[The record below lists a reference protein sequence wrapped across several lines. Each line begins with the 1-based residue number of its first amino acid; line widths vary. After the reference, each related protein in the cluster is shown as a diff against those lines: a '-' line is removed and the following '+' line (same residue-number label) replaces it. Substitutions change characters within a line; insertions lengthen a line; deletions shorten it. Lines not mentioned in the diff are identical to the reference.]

1 MPSRALILTL
11 ALALLVALPLFD
23 PRPAS
28 GAEERGRLTG
38 GIRYQL
44 PDWFKQ
50 SFLELADD
58 AAEAAE
64 ADRHVMLFMHLEECP
79 YCAQLLQESIAG
91 ADYTPWLRQRFDVI
105 AINVR
110 GDREVVFDA
119 QTTVT
124 EKELAQLL
132 KVRQTPA
139 VVFLDGQNRRV
150 MRSDGYKTTREFKR
164 ILDYVD
170 SKSYLTMD
178 LPAFVAKS
186 AGGPHYALRPHPA
199 FKALDDLSGV
209 AGPMLVVFEDGWCD
223 ACDLFHDTLLADPE
237 VNELLARYTVVR
249 LDAAS
254 AAPLVDPAGR
264 RTSAQAWSRELG
276 LNARPMLLLFDDGR
290 EVVRIEGVLRH
301 FHFTSAL
308 RFVAEEKFLEFPTLS
323 AYSRDRIEQLLKA
336 GVDVD
341 LGRQ

>member
-1 MPSRALILTL
+1 MPSRALTL
-11 ALALLVALPLFD
+11 ALVLLVALPLLD
-23 PRPAS
+23 PPPAWA
-28 GAEERGRLTG
+28 AEERGRLTG
-38 GIRYQL
+38 GIRYTL

-64 ADRHVMLFMHLEECP
+64 ADKHVMLFIHADECP
-79 YCAQLLQESIAG
+79 YCADLLHQSIAG
-91 ADYTPWLRQRFDVI
+91 SDYTPWLQKRFDVI

-119 QTTVT
+119 KTTVT

-132 KVRQTPA
+132 KVRQTPT
-139 VVFLDGQNRRV
+139 VVFLDGQNRQV
-150 MRSDGYKTTREFKR
+150 MRSNGYKTPKEFKR

-170 SKSYLTMD
+170 SKSYLSMD

-186 AGGPHYALRPHPA
+186 AGGAHYALRPHPA
-199 FKALDDLSGV
+199 FKPLDDLSGIV
-209 AGPMLVVFEDGWCD
+209 GPLMVIFEDGWCD
-223 ACDLFHDTLLADPE
+223 ACDLLHDTLLADPE
-237 VNELLARYTVVR
+237 VNELLGRYTVVR
-249 LDAAS
+249 LDTAS
-254 AAPLVDPAGR
+254 TAPLVDPAGR
-264 RTSAQAWSRELG
+264 RTSAQAWSRELE
-276 LNARPMLLLFDDGR
+276 LNARPMILLFDDGR

-301 FHFTSAL
+301 FHFVSAL

-323 AYSRDRIEQLLKA
+323 AYGRDRAEQLLKA